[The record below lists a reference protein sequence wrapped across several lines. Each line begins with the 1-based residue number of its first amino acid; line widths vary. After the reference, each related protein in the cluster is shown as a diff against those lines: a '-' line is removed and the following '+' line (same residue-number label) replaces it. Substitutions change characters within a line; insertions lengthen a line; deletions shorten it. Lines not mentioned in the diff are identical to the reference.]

1 MKKYIILCLLVFP
14 FLGLVISTNTMSN
27 NTSLVN
33 SYHSSNLLS
42 RYTEEPNYNDEEYI
56 IKSLDIKSIIAIE
69 ILFCLFFTIGLIIKT
84 KKIKIA
90 IITNILRTA
99 IAILVEVFIDP
110 TMIVISIFSLFVMA
124 FIISLSS
131 SNTDS
136 PGIYDYLKEC
146 PDKMLNQF
154 GITDKEELKKNL
166 YKIFVD
172 IQIANMNFDCD
183 TLYRLCSNEQYNLY
197 KSDLETLKINN
208 HKHIMSDFNFYKMLI
223 NSVEKKKDEL
233 IIKICLIAT
242 FKDYVINTN
251 TNEIVKGQTVSLV
264 NNNYRLEFVKKLDVI
279 SSCPTCGSQLND
291 LKDCKCPY
299 CNNIIV
305 DNNNYIL
312 SHAEK
317 FWL

>member
-1 MKKYIILCLLVFP
+1 MGSIMKKYIILFLLVFP
-14 FLGLVISTNTMSN
+14 FLGLAISTNTMSN

-154 GITDKEELKKNL
+154 GITDKEELKKIYIKHL
-166 YKIFVD
+166 LIF
-172 IQIANMNFDCD
+172 
-183 TLYRLCSNEQYNLY
+183 
-197 KSDLETLKINN
+197 K
-208 HKHIMSDFNFYKMLI
+208 
-223 NSVEKKKDEL
+223 
-233 IIKICLIAT
+233 
-242 FKDYVINTN
+242 
-251 TNEIVKGQTVSLV
+251 
-264 NNNYRLEFVKKLDVI
+264 
-279 SSCPTCGSQLND
+279 
-291 LKDCKCPY
+291 
-299 CNNIIV
+299 
-305 DNNNYIL
+305 
-312 SHAEK
+312 
-317 FWL
+317 